1 MSVAYQGSG
10 LGWSEKPPL
19 RPIAFAE
26 PRIVSETAPD
36 GVIRLRSLTQLA
48 PYDAIYVPRTGVAN
62 VYWAYNQYFKQ
73 FLPNYGIAVSPS
85 SF

>member
-1 MSVAYQGSG
+1 MLTRLQPDRTRKAYIVDYWSVAQGKNPAG
-10 LGWSEKPPL
+10 D
-19 RPIAFAE
+19 I
-26 PRIVSETAPD
+26 
-36 GVIRLRSLTQLA
+36 QLA